1 MSESSLLLRS
11 LAALEKFFAGKST
24 MREALAEVT
33 ALATVAVPQAE
44 FAGITMT
51 VDDTPGT
58 WIFTHPDVQR
68 VDRVQYDTGDGPC
81 LDAWR
86 TGEVQTIRST
96 RQGGSYPRFRQ
107 ASFEHGIL
115 STISLPMLIDRQA
128 IGALNFYARSEDA
141 FGDEDIRIAAM
152 FAAQA
157 ALVLTNAR
165 AYWDEQSLDD
175 TLRDLT
181 HGRDIIE
188 QAKGVLMA
196 TGTSSSTDATA
207 LLAER
212 ARRDGLSVREA
223 AAALVAAV
231 ASGVEAGG
239 FATRDEPALDDSDG
253 DEGGAG

>member
-1 MSESSLLLRS
+1 
-11 LAALEKFFAGKST
+11 
-24 MREALAEVT
+24 
-33 ALATVAVPQAE
+33 
-44 FAGITMT
+44 
-51 VDDTPGT
+51 
-58 WIFTHPDVQR
+58 
-68 VDRVQYDTGDGPC
+68 
-81 LDAWR
+81 
-86 TGEVQTIRST
+86 
-96 RQGGSYPRFRQ
+96 
-107 ASFEHGIL
+107 
-115 STISLPMLIDRQA
+115 
-128 IGALNFYARSEDA
+128 
-141 FGDEDIRIAAM
+141 
-152 FAAQA
+152 
-157 ALVLTNAR
+157 VLTNAR